1 MLETGYLTLFRV
13 KQVPVRVHWSAPL
26 AAFILGEFRFAPGF
40 WLGFFLIFIA
50 HELGHAVLVWR
61 RGLAVLEM
69 RVTGLGGVCI
79 HAPGSHEDAVII
91 SWGGVLAQLGLYALA
106 QGYVLAAGPST
117 SAFAFELLHALTR
130 WNLIIAALNLIP
142 VEPFDGALAWELPKR
157 WMRRGRAS
165 KPGKPQRQAKRARRK
180 AGAPAE
186 VVPLDA
192 EKRAKKLAQDALDAA
207 RKR

>member
-13 KQVPVRVHWSAPL
+13 KGVPVRVHWSAPL

-50 HELGHAVLVWR
+50 HERGHAVLVWR

-79 HAPGSHEDAVII
+79 HTSGSHDDAVII

-106 QGYVLAAGPST
+106 QSWVLFVGPPT
-117 SAFAFELLHALTR
+117 SAFAFELLHALMR

-157 WMRRGRAS
+157 WLRRGRAGRRPAKK
-165 KPGKPQRQAKRARRK
+165 KPAPKRRSPEEDAD
-180 AGAPAE
+180 
-186 VVPLDA
+186 VIDFDA
-192 EKRAKKLAQDALDAA
+192 EKRARQLAQKALEDA
-207 RKR
+207 RKH